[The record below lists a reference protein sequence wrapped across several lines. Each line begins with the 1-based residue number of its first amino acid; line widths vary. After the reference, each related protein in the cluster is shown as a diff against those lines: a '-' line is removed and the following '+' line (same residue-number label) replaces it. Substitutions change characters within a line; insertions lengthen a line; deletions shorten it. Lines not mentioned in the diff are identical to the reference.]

1 VNERCRKSAPY
12 RVRGFLLP
20 AAPTCAIGD
29 KPVGESAVVYE
40 TRLYSPH
47 VLEPSEHS
55 VRLIHRDPS
64 TGVHRL
70 RLETPS
76 DLWRIARL
84 VRPGDLVGASTTRRD
99 PEAPPDVAGAERTR
113 RRVFLVVRA
122 EQVEFHGFSKHV
134 RVTGSIVEGPFDI
147 GRHHTL
153 DLTEGDE
160 LSVTKPSWTT
170 GDRTILEE
178 GLERKGDATIL
189 VAAVD
194 WGDSSLVRV
203 RGRSIETVVDLRR
216 TIAGKRYEGGQSE
229 KDRGTYIAELVA
241 LLRREGAAA
250 TAVVIAGPG
259 FLKEEL
265 SHRLTEEDPAIA
277 RKMRVYPTAESG
289 RVGVDELLKS
299 GRATEVLRG
308 SVAAEEAEVVERLIR
323 SLAGGTRAAVGPKEV
338 AEAVEAG
345 AAETI
350 LLSESLLPDLSVA
363 PTLDR
368 AREARVRLFVVRD
381 EGEAGHKLT
390 ALGRIGA
397 LLRYDWTSPT
407 RGTTGSPG
415 SPRAAPRS
423 GA

>member
-1 VNERCRKSAPY
+1 
-12 RVRGFLLP
+12 
-20 AAPTCAIGD
+20 
-29 KPVGESAVVYE
+29 
-40 TRLYSPH
+40 
-47 VLEPSEHS
+47 

-64 TGVHRL
+64 TGMHRL

-84 VRPGDLVGASTTRRD
+84 VRAGDLVGASTTRRD

-113 RRVFLVVRA
+113 RRVYLIVRT

-134 RVTGSIVEGPFDI
+134 RVTGPIVEGPFDM

-160 LSVTKPSWTT
+160 VAVTKPSWTA

-189 VAAVD
+189 IAAVD
-194 WGDSSLVRV
+194 WGDSSLVRL
-203 RGRSIETVVDLRR
+203 RGRSVEPVLDLRR
-216 TIAGKRYEGGQSE
+216 TIAGKRYEGGQAE
-229 KDRGTYIAELVA
+229 KDRGSYIAELVA

-250 TAVVIAGPG
+250 NALVIAGPG

-265 SHRLTEEDPAIA
+265 AHRLSEEDPTLA
-277 RKMRVYPTAESG
+277 RKMKVYPTAESG

-308 SVAAEEAEVVERLIR
+308 SVAAEEAEVVERLVR
-323 SLAGGTRAAVGPKEV
+323 SLAGGTRAAVGAVEV

-350 LLSESLLPDLSVA
+350 LLSESLLPEPALA
-363 PTLDR
+363 ATLDR

-390 ALGRIGA
+390 ALGKIGA

-407 RGTTGSPG
+407 RLTGSPG

-423 GA
+423 GASGP